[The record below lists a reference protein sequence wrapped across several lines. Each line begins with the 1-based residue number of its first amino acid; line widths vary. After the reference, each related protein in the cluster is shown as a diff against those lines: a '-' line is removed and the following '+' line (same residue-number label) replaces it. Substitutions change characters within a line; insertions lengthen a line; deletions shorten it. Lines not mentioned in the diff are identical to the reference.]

1 MNKVLLV
8 LFLAIAAYSDCF
20 GQQDMPLNNAFRYD
34 LNRLPLDT
42 TFKTSSIMV
51 PTFKASALPF
61 FCKWEH
67 KSDSYSPL
75 KLRFRLGSLDYT
87 NRLERK

>member
-20 GQQDMPLNNAFRYD
+20 GQQDMPLSNAFRYD
-34 LNRLPLDT
+34 LNRPPLDT

-51 PTFKASALPF
+51 PSFKASALPF